1 MMQQAKLKRFK
12 IFKILL
18 IPGPLTSRSLEDNN
32 KNGILVKTV
41 KNKGTKRN
49 H

>member
-1 MMQQAKLKRFK
+1 MMLQAKLKRFK

-18 IPGPLTSRSLEDNN
+18 IPGTLTSRSLEDKK